1 MKQRSIEMYVC
12 APDGTKLC
20 QLYDSMS
27 QFPGQAA
34 NLKIVYDEDE
44 LTQMSFDVPRKIP
57 DENGNEVENFRWDLC
72 RNEYQVWYIEDGVT
86 EVFVIKETKETDKGG
101 VESGSVSCLHRA
113 EQLKKRGFAIELDGF
128 TGQTCELMD
137 AVLEGTGWSR
147 GTVENFY
154 EEDLFD
160 KTLSVATTGGLYDTP
175 IGISV
180 GAYLEIPAA
189 TGYSAWSAAN
199 GWQNAG
205 IHIETHSKN
214 ICDGLIERGHLNDSD
229 GTPEY
234 STQTNAYR
242 TINYVDISA
251 FAGQKMTLS
260 GTDVGGAMWHFF
272 NGAKTQLSTATGLTA
287 TIPSGAK
294 FLKYELW
301 KNADGS
307 ANYATPPTNVQL
319 EKGETATAYEE
330 YMVPYT
336 IDVPV
341 LGTYDRVTRNH
352 VIRRTIYDDTNH
364 TTSRSDTILAT
375 ETLDVY
381 TARLY
386 EGGTISATNSG
397 AGAFNLTL
405 GYTVP
410 TAGTGTTPREKV
422 RSISKSAGEGSYSA
436 LRDIAEIMGGKLKF
450 DGYNKTVSLVH
461 TIGKD
466 TRIAFK
472 PTYNLKSISREKNS
486 NETVTRMYIGDMD
499 GVTISGVNPL
509 GTNYLLNFEYARG
522 AGLMTAAQETALSNF
537 ESTVSGAYANLLAQY
552 DLQADKLNQINNL
565 IGDTPFGTAQVVSVS
580 GATLTLSEPIYYEG
594 GFAPTT
600 ESTLYLRDGN
610 GVWQNYAVSSYNAG
624 TRVLTLGK
632 APGAASYVCWYEG
645 ALPGIMGAR
654 IIAIKSKQETYDLA
668 KKRYDAATDN
678 TEKATYQAAMNDAQQ
693 GLNELSK
700 GTATMVGLS
709 QMYAELV
716 QHISDLEVLNAQI
729 DVIQQTINTANA
741 TFETAMGDLLRDG
754 MYTEGEYVPG
764 QENALYTDAKEALAK
779 AAVPQVEYSVDALDR
794 SWLENAEYV
803 LDGEIGEDVRFG
815 DIVYVTDAQ
824 MNVENLPCTVT
835 RYVDAPMSG
844 RCNSFNVGNF
854 DQTGIDLFDSIINAA
869 KTVDDNTKQME
880 KMVSLNEYGLID
892 PDIVRRSV
900 LAAEIGKDIDLSGN
914 GTIAQQD
921 VTDMTN
927 FVSAVSQ
934 VVQDN
939 LVTGALNAAVI
950 DWTKVDALTLAV
962 NSLVVE
968 ATDGIEL
975 RVANSIHVG
984 GTNLLRGTKT
994 FSTEGGWETTT
1005 YITHEN
1011 LSDGKVAAVI
1021 TRSGLTS
1028 DGWTTLI
1035 GRRAALDNNWIG
1047 RQVTMSGYVYSDDWA
1062 AVDYGVV
1069 LVAELYTASTGSRSR
1084 YSNTIYI
1091 DNVGEVA
1098 WGSNGICH
1106 ETALENGKWC
1116 KFWYTFTLNEATM
1129 IYGSAALSTM
1139 NYVNASILLRRNGS
1153 VKFKE
1158 LKLEWGN
1165 KATSWSPAP
1174 EDTDAEFSSVRTELS
1189 LVPGK
1194 ITAAVES
1201 IHVGG
1206 TNLLLKTATALTK
1219 TLSGGTNQIIGSYA
1233 FSNQYLSSTKANKQ
1247 VTCSF
1252 DWSTTATSGT
1262 FLLQL
1267 NASTWN
1273 RFSDELTISASNQS
1287 GHSAITLNL
1296 NAGFDTSTA
1305 TGIMCRCDN
1314 ITGTITIKNVKLE
1327 WGNKATSWSPA
1338 PEDTDAAI
1346 ESIRS
1351 ELSLVPGEIT
1361 AAVSGTRVVG
1371 RNLLRGTAELACTN
1385 TLFSST
1391 MYLPATQAWPL
1402 WEPAFVATRTT
1413 EGIRGTTDADKMS
1426 GFIVPLAYEGAVAG
1440 GETYTLSFTYK
1451 TNLSTF
1457 GTPYIMCRV
1466 GGNVSA
1472 TSISPP
1478 VSTTEWANFSTQITW
1493 PSTANKFP
1501 YAVLV
1506 PYVKASGGWLELK
1519 DRSVKLEKGTKATAW
1534 SPAPEDSMTASNLLM
1549 GTETSV
1555 SAAFNAPS
1563 TYGVTLPYLTDG
1575 RKTFADLGLK
1585 VGDYI
1590 TIAFRWVISNAT
1602 TYGNFRAEMYGK
1614 NGTQNVFLAAIK
1626 NPVAT
1631 FSSSHWFGDE
1641 VLVHQLT
1648 STTINGVGV
1657 AFRIDNSVLTFTVEH
1672 MTIVP
1677 GQIMSGSRLASG
1689 ELINNSITINDKGI
1703 RLSATGFVQIDA
1715 QSATDSYIS
1724 LGDESNFY
1732 VSKAG
1737 GLRAANGHFSSSLDV
1752 NGQAVLTKADF
1763 TSLNK
1768 IMVSTSQPSNVH
1780 SVLWFQPSSVTNVQ
1794 YTGYTADSR
1803 NSTVQFGSSQRTIT
1817 RSFTPTSTN
1826 SLANSTF
1833 TYTLEF
1839 IVISLAD
1846 VQLTDVYF
1854 TATATKGSSTITF
1867 PASASISLNKYGTAV
1882 IDLTLS
1888 STVNL
1893 ASNTNAISVAITA
1906 TSSAYG
1912 ALFLDSK
1919 QYMTLTIQSS
1929 AGSGTQACNVFYIN

>member
-1 MKQRSIEMYVC
+1 MKQRNIEMYVC

-57 DENGNEVENFRWDLC
+57 DENGAEVENFRWDLC

-128 TGQTCELMD
+128 TGQVSELMD

-147 GTVENFY
+147 GTVDNFY
-154 EEDLFD
+154 EDDLFD

-175 IGISV
+175 TGISV
-180 GAYLEIPAA
+180 GAYLEIPSA

-341 LGTYDRVTRNH
+341 LGTFDRVTRNH

-397 AGAFNLTL
+397 AGGFNLTL

-410 TAGTGTTPREKV
+410 TAGTGTTPREKI
-422 RSISKSAGEGSYSA
+422 RSISKSAGDGSYSA

-450 DGYNKTVSLVH
+450 DGHNKTVSLVH

-466 TRIAFK
+466 TGIAFK

-668 KKRYDAATDN
+668 KKRYDAATDS

-729 DVIQQTINTANA
+729 DAIQQSIDTANT

-803 LDGEIGEDVRFG
+803 LDGDIGEDVRFG

-914 GTIAQQD
+914 DTIAQQD
-921 VTDMTN
+921 VTDMAN

-975 RVANSIHVG
+975 RVSNSIHVG
-984 GTNLLRGTKT
+984 GTNLLRWTNPPISGSKQDGYWIIGSGGNGTGSMPT
-994 FSTEGGWETTT
+994 VTDSPVPGVNTSLRITGNTSGNRDWIQYTPMVSGQQYMLSFYVRAIGTSTYAMVRVFETT
-1005 YITHEN
+1005 
-1011 LSDGKVAAVI
+1011 GAVGQQYNWI
-1021 TRSGLTS
+1021 KEVGTTWTRYELLLDATNWPTGNYVWDIQIGLTAGLGNS
-1028 DGWTTLI
+1028 I
-1035 GRRAALDNNWIG
+1035 
-1047 RQVTMSGYVYSDDWA
+1047 
-1062 AVDYGVV
+1062 
-1069 LVAELYTASTGSRSR
+1069 E
-1084 YSNTIYI
+1084 YI
-1091 DNVGEVA
+1091 A
-1098 WGSNGICH
+1098 P
-1106 ETALENGKWC
+1106 
-1116 KFWYTFTLNEATM
+1116 
-1129 IYGSAALSTM
+1129 
-1139 NYVNASILLRRNGS
+1139 
-1153 VKFKE
+1153 
-1158 LKLEWGN
+1158 KLEWGN

-1201 IHVGG
+1201 IQIGG
-1206 TNLLLKTATALTK
+1206 TNLLLGTATALSS
-1219 TLSGGTNQIIGSYA
+1219 TLSGGTNRIIGSYA

-1296 NAGFDTSTA
+1296 NAGFDASTA

-1346 ESIRS
+1346 TSLRS

-1361 AAVSGTRVVG
+1361 AAVSGTRVIG

-1385 TLFSST
+1385 TAYSST
-1391 MYLPATQAWPL
+1391 MYLPTMQAWPV
-1402 WEPAFVATRTT
+1402 WNTGFAATRTA
-1413 EGIRGTTDADKMS
+1413 EGLRATTGTDSLS
-1426 GFIVPLAYEGAVAG
+1426 GFIIPLAYEGAIAG

-1451 TNLSTF
+1451 TNLTTF
-1457 GTPYIMCRV
+1457 GAPYIMCRV

-1472 TSISPP
+1472 ASISPP

-1501 YAVLV
+1501 YAVLI
-1506 PYVKASGGWLELK
+1506 PYAKASGGWLELK

-1563 TYGVTLPYLTDG
+1563 TFGVTLPYLTDG
-1575 RKTFADLGLK
+1575 RKTFAEQGLK

-1614 NGTQNVFLAAIK
+1614 NGTQNVYLAAIK
-1626 NPVAT
+1626 TPVAT

-1648 STTINGVGV
+1648 STTVNGVGV

-1846 VQLTDVYF
+1846 VQLTGVSF

-1867 PASASISLNKYGTAV
+1867 PASAAITLNKYGTAV

>member
-1 MKQRSIEMYVC
+1 MKQRNIEMYVC

-57 DENGNEVENFRWDLC
+57 DENGAEVENFRWDLC

-86 EVFVIKETKETDKGG
+86 EVFVIKETRETDKGG

-128 TGQTCELMD
+128 TGQTSELMD

-175 IGISV
+175 TGISV

-341 LGTYDRVTRNH
+341 LGTFDRVTRNH

-436 LRDIAEIMGGKLKF
+436 LRDIAEVMGGKLKF
-450 DGYNKTVSLVH
+450 DGFNKTVSLVH

-466 TRIAFK
+466 TGIAFK

-537 ESTVSGAYANLLAQY
+537 ESTVSGAYASLLAQY

-565 IGDTPFGTAQVVSVS
+565 IGDTPFGTAQVVSVN

-668 KKRYDAATDN
+668 EKRYDAATDN

-700 GTATMVGLS
+700 GTATMVGMS

-729 DVIQQTINTANA
+729 DAIQQTINTANA

-803 LDGEIGEDVRFG
+803 LGGDIGEDVRFG

-921 VTDMTN
+921 VTDMAN

-968 ATDGIEL
+968 ATESITL
-975 RVANSIHVG
+975 RVGDLEDDVDG
-984 GTNLLRGTKT
+984 LETNLTLKADQAT
-994 FSTEGGWETTT
+994 
-1005 YITHEN
+1005 
-1011 LSDGKVAAVI
+1011 
-1021 TRSGLTS
+1021 LTS
-1028 DGWTTLI
+1028 T
-1035 GRRAALDNNWIG
+1035 ANNL
-1047 RQVTMSGYVYSDDWA
+1047 QSQ
-1062 AVDYGVV
+1062 
-1069 LVAELYTASTGSRSR
+1069 
-1084 YSNTIYI
+1084 I
-1091 DNVGEVA
+1091 DA
-1098 WGSNGICH
+1098 
-1106 ETALENGKWC
+1106 
-1116 KFWYTFTLNEATM
+1116 
-1129 IYGSAALSTM
+1129 
-1139 NYVNASILLRRNGS
+1139 
-1153 VKFKE
+1153 
-1158 LKLEWGN
+1158 
-1165 KATSWSPAP
+1165 
-1174 EDTDAEFSSVRTELS
+1174 
-1189 LVPGK
+1189 VPGK
-1194 ITAAVES
+1194 ITLAVNNVQ
-1201 IHVGG
+1201 VGG

-1219 TLSGGTNQIIGSYA
+1219 TLTGGTNQIIGSYA
-1233 FSNQYLSSTKANKQ
+1233 FSDQYLSSTKAGKQ

-1361 AAVSGTRVVG
+1361 AAVSGTRVIG

-1385 TLFSST
+1385 TTYSST
-1391 MYLPATQAWPL
+1391 MYLPAMQAWPV
-1402 WEPAFVATRTT
+1402 WNTGFAATRTA
-1413 EGIRGTTDADKMS
+1413 EGLRATTGTDSLS
-1426 GFIVPLAYEGAVAG
+1426 GFIIPLAYEGAIAG

-1466 GGNVSA
+1466 GGNVAA

-1478 VSTTEWANFSTQITW
+1478 VSATEWANFSTQITW

-1501 YAVLV
+1501 YAILI

-1534 SPAPEDSMTASNLLM
+1534 SAAPEDSMTASNLLM

-1563 TYGVTLPYLTDG
+1563 TFGVTLPYLTDG

-1657 AFRIDNSVLTFTVEH
+1657 AFRIDNSVLTFTIEH

-1703 RLSATGFVQIDA
+1703 RLAATGFIQIDA
-1715 QSATDSYIS
+1715 KSATDSYIN
-1724 LGDESNFY
+1724 LGDASNFS

-1737 GLRAANGHFSSSLDV
+1737 GLQAASGDFSQSLKV
-1752 NGQAVLTKADF
+1752 SGYPVMTKADF
-1763 TSLNK
+1763 TSMNK
-1768 IMVSTSQPSNVH
+1768 IMVSTSQPANVH

-1839 IVISLAD
+1839 TVISLAD
-1846 VQLTDVYF
+1846 VQLTGVSF

-1867 PASASISLNKYGTAV
+1867 PASADITLNKYGTAV

>member
-1 MKQRSIEMYVC
+1 MKQRNIEMYVC

-57 DENGNEVENFRWDLC
+57 DENGAEVENFRWDLC

-86 EVFVIKETKETDKGG
+86 EVFVIKETRETDKGG

-128 TGQTCELMD
+128 TGQTSELMD

-175 IGISV
+175 TGISV

-341 LGTYDRVTRNH
+341 LGTFDRVTRNH

-410 TAGTGTTPREKV
+410 TAGTGTTPREKG

-436 LRDIAEIMGGKLKF
+436 LRDIAEVMGGKLKF
-450 DGYNKTVSLVH
+450 DGLNKTVSLVH

-466 TRIAFK
+466 TGIAFK

-610 GVWQNYAVSSYNAG
+610 GVWQTYAVSSYNAG

-729 DVIQQTINTANA
+729 DAIQQTINTANA

-803 LDGEIGEDVRFG
+803 LGGDIGEDVRFG

-892 PDIVRRSV
+892 PGIVRRSV

-921 VTDMTN
+921 VTDMAN

-968 ATDGIEL
+968 ATESITL
-975 RVANSIHVG
+975 RVGDLEDDVDDLETSLTLKADQATLTSTANNLQSQIDAVPGKITLAVNNVQVG
-984 GTNLLRGTKT
+984 GRNLLLKSGTQKQTSSYLAATYAITEAPAVGDEVRIRIWGTLGSDRTAFSAYNSEGYVPIGGFVDQGDGTYLAQAKWRNVYNGHTANDTTLWIFQMPNTGTSTSQISKIKLEKGTKAT
-994 FSTEGGWETTT
+994 
-1005 YITHEN
+1005 
-1011 LSDGKVAAVI
+1011 D
-1021 TRSGLTS
+1021 
-1028 DGWTTLI
+1028 WT
-1035 GRRAALDNNWIG
+1035 
-1047 RQVTMSGYVYSDDWA
+1047 
-1062 AVDYGVV
+1062 
-1069 LVAELYTASTGSRSR
+1069 
-1084 YSNTIYI
+1084 
-1091 DNVGEVA
+1091 
-1098 WGSNGICH
+1098 
-1106 ETALENGKWC
+1106 
-1116 KFWYTFTLNEATM
+1116 
-1129 IYGSAALSTM
+1129 
-1139 NYVNASILLRRNGS
+1139 
-1153 VKFKE
+1153 
-1158 LKLEWGN
+1158 
-1165 KATSWSPAP
+1165 PAP
-1174 EDTDAEFSSVRTELS
+1174 EDTDAAINDLNTQLS

-1194 ITAAVES
+1194 ITAAISNVNIGGRNYVKNSEAMTREAYTSGWTHMVVCEGLPAGKSMILS
-1201 IHVGG
+1201 IDSIVQNSG
-1206 TNLLLKTATALTK
+1206 TTPDYLDVTIYNGSSNPSIGHLQVSTSRQSITFTVPSDGTTYNLLIYC
-1219 TLSGGTNQIIGSYA
+1219 GVQGS
-1233 FSNQYLSSTKANKQ
+1233 AN
-1247 VTCSF
+1247 
-1252 DWSTTATSGT
+1252 
-1262 FLLQL
+1262 
-1267 NASTWN
+1267 
-1273 RFSDELTISASNQS
+1273 
-1287 GHSAITLNL
+1287 
-1296 NAGFDTSTA
+1296 
-1305 TGIMCRCDN
+1305 
-1314 ITGTITIKNVKLE
+1314 
-1327 WGNKATSWSPA
+1327 NK
-1338 PEDTDAAI
+1338 
-1346 ESIRS
+1346 
-1351 ELSLVPGEIT
+1351 
-1361 AAVSGTRVVG
+1361 
-1371 RNLLRGTAELACTN
+1371 
-1385 TLFSST
+1385 
-1391 MYLPATQAWPL
+1391 
-1402 WEPAFVATRTT
+1402 
-1413 EGIRGTTDADKMS
+1413 
-1426 GFIVPLAYEGAVAG
+1426 
-1440 GETYTLSFTYK
+1440 SFTF
-1451 TNLSTF
+1451 NHVMLEE
-1457 GTPYIMCRV
+1457 
-1466 GGNVSA
+1466 GN
-1472 TSISPP
+1472 
-1478 VSTTEWANFSTQITW
+1478 
-1493 PSTANKFP
+1493 
-1501 YAVLV
+1501 
-1506 PYVKASGGWLELK
+1506 
-1519 DRSVKLEKGTKATAW
+1519 KATAW
-1534 SPAPEDSMTASNLLM
+1534 SPSPED
-1549 GTETSV
+1549 
-1555 SAAFNAPS
+1555 P
-1563 TYGVTLPYLTDG
+1563 
-1575 RKTFADLGLK
+1575 
-1585 VGDYI
+1585 
-1590 TIAFRWVISNAT
+1590 
-1602 TYGNFRAEMYGK
+1602 
-1614 NGTQNVFLAAIK
+1614 
-1626 NPVAT
+1626 
-1631 FSSSHWFGDE
+1631 
-1641 VLVHQLT
+1641 
-1648 STTINGVGV
+1648 
-1657 AFRIDNSVLTFTVEH
+1657 
-1672 MTIVP
+1672 
-1677 GQIMSGSRLASG
+1677 ASG
-1689 ELINNSITINDKGI
+1689 VVNNAVIINDSGI
-1703 RLSATGFVQIDA
+1703 RLTATGFIQIDA

-1768 IMVSTSQPSNVH
+1768 IMVSTSQPTNVH

-1826 SLANSTF
+1826 VLANSTF

-1846 VQLTDVYF
+1846 VQLTGVSF

-1867 PASASISLNKYGTAV
+1867 PASAAISLNKYGTAV

>member
-1 MKQRSIEMYVC
+1 MKQRNIEMYVC

-128 TGQTCELMD
+128 TGQTSELMD

-147 GTVENFY
+147 GAVDNFY
-154 EEDLFD
+154 EDDLFD

-175 IGISV
+175 TGISV

-364 TTSRSDTILAT
+364 TTSRSDTILST
-375 ETLDVY
+375 ETLDIY

-397 AGAFNLTL
+397 AGGFNLTL

-410 TAGTGTTPREKV
+410 TAGTGTTPREKI
-422 RSISKSAGEGSYSA
+422 RSISKSAGDGSYSA

-466 TRIAFK
+466 TGIAFK

-486 NETVTRMYIGDMD
+486 NETVTRMYIGGMD

-624 TRVLTLGK
+624 TRVLTLDK

-668 KKRYDAATDN
+668 KKRYDAATDS

-729 DVIQQTINTANA
+729 DAIQQTINTANTA
-741 TFETAMGDLLRDG
+741 FETAMGDLLRDG

-803 LDGEIGEDVRFG
+803 LGGDIGEDVRFG
-815 DIVYVTDAQ
+815 DVVYVTDAQ

-869 KTVDDNTKQME
+869 KTVDDNTRQME

-921 VTDMTN
+921 VTDMAN

-968 ATDGIEL
+968 ATESIVL
-975 RVANSIHVG
+975 RVG
-984 GTNLLRGTKT
+984 DLEDE
-994 FSTEGGWETTT
+994 TE
-1005 YITHEN
+1005 
-1011 LSDGKVAAVI
+1011 
-1021 TRSGLTS
+1021 
-1028 DGWTTLI
+1028 
-1035 GRRAALDNNWIG
+1035 
-1047 RQVTMSGYVYSDDWA
+1047 
-1062 AVDYGVV
+1062 
-1069 LVAELYTASTGSRSR
+1069 ELQTG
-1084 YSNTIYI
+1084 
-1091 DNVGEVA
+1091 
-1098 WGSNGICH
+1098 
-1106 ETALENGKWC
+1106 
-1116 KFWYTFTLNEATM
+1116 
-1129 IYGSAALSTM
+1129 
-1139 NYVNASILLRRNGS
+1139 
-1153 VKFKE
+1153 
-1158 LKLEWGN
+1158 
-1165 KATSWSPAP
+1165 
-1174 EDTDAEFSSVRTELS
+1174 LS

-1201 IHVGG
+1201 IQIGG
-1206 TNLLLKTATALTK
+1206 VNLLRNTAKLDKANYTIDG
-1219 TLSGGTNQIIGSYA
+1219 SGASTTGTVTNQSDGSLLITNNNSNTRLWFGYLTEVSANSTGTQPFAISFKFKNSANTVESTINIQAVAYNGSTAIGYYS
-1233 FSNQYLSSTKANKQ
+1233 
-1247 VTCSF
+1247 
-1252 DWSTTATSGT
+1252 
-1262 FLLQL
+1262 
-1267 NASTWN
+1267 
-1273 RFSDELTISASNQS
+1273 
-1287 GHSAITLNL
+1287 
-1296 NAGFDTSTA
+1296 STA
-1305 TGIMCRCDN
+1305 TGK
-1314 ITGTITIKNVKLE
+1314 ITVLSDYWQWYTWVFTPPVNTTRTRVAIRTGADYATYTNAFYVKE
-1327 WGNKATSWSPA
+1327 FMVERGNKASDWSPS
-1338 PEDTDAAI
+1338 PLDTDAAI
-1346 ESIRS
+1346 TSLRS

-1361 AAVSGTRVVG
+1361 AAVSGTRVIG

-1402 WEPAFVATRTT
+1402 WEPAFVATRTS
-1413 EGIRGTTDADKMS
+1413 EGIRGTTDANKMS
-1426 GFIVPLAYEGAVAG
+1426 GFIIPLAYEGAVAG

-1472 TSISPP
+1472 ASISPP
-1478 VSTTEWANFSTQITW
+1478 VPTTEWANFSTQITW

-1501 YAVLV
+1501 YAILI

-1563 TYGVTLPYLTDG
+1563 TFGVTLPYLTDG

-1648 STTINGVGV
+1648 STTINGIGV
-1657 AFRIDNSVLTFTVEH
+1657 AFRIDNSVLTFTIEH

-1703 RLSATGFVQIDA
+1703 RLSATGFIQIDA
-1715 QSATDSYIS
+1715 KSATDSYIN
-1724 LGDESNFY
+1724 LGDASNFS

-1737 GLRAANGHFSSSLDV
+1737 GLQAASGDFSQSLKV
-1752 NGQAVLTKADF
+1752 SGYPVMTKADF
-1763 TSLNK
+1763 TSMNK
-1768 IMVSTSQPSNVH
+1768 IMVSTSQPANVH

-1839 IVISLAD
+1839 TVISLAD
-1846 VQLTDVYF
+1846 VQLTGVSF

-1867 PASASISLNKYGTAV
+1867 PASAAITLNKYGTAV

-1929 AGSGTQACNVFYIN
+1929 AGSGTQSCNVFYIN